1 MLKVMKYLNDTM
13 STHLTNTPPMSL
25 TNTIPPAEITA
36 SVDDAIDK
44 QLRLLQNVRASLSPT
59 LEPDEFFKVVSHS
72 LHQVF
77 GYPIVGIY
85 MFENGELILRHAIG
99 LQPNGA
105 VTPVAHCVVTHV
117 STTGEPLWLPE
128 KQQTAEDSTSES
140 KESLQKGTN
149 SEIAVPL
156 FVVGK
161 VAGVLTIESYDSQR
175 LTRNDFTLMQTLGE
189 YVSFG
194 LEQMRLFE
202 QLRKSE
208 HRARALLDT
217 VPDLMFVHAR
227 DGTYLD
233 FHTTRFD
240 RPKVPLESAL
250 GKRIR
255 DIFGL
260 EYEQKILPV
269 FEKTLDTGEV
279 QTFEYNFEESDGERH
294 YFEARII
301 AYEPDKVL
309 SLVRDITKEKQIEQL
324 QQQRLLE
331 LEEAS
336 RAKDEFLA
344 TMSHELRTPL
354 HSILTLNESLR
365 EEIYGPISKNQSNIL
380 SSMEKSGRHLLALIN
395 DILDI
400 AKIEAGKLH
409 LDIQRMFVRQAIQT
423 SLEIVQDAAT
433 RKNIHIAQSIDSSII
448 YLNADERR
456 LVQILV
462 NLLSNAVKFTPD
474 GGSVGIE
481 VAGDIERKLIRF
493 IVWDTGIGIS
503 QENREKLFKP
513 FVQLDSSL
521 SRQFEGTGL
530 GLALVRR
537 LAEMHGGG
545 VNVESTLNKGSR
557 FTVYLP
563 WVGANLMPDPGTH
576 RRASNTATHTI
587 MHSNIPNKWKPEQ
600 TDGPIVLIA
609 EDNPTSQEAIGA
621 YLTAHSYQVVLANNG
636 AEAVLQAATYLP
648 DLILMDIQMP
658 EVDGIQATKQIRRNE
673 SLAHVPIVALTA
685 LAMPGDRERCL
696 AAGVNE
702 YLSKPVSLRHL
713 IKVIETQLTKGKLLP
728 LH

>member
-1 MLKVMKYLNDTM
+1 
-13 STHLTNTPPMSL
+13 MSL

-105 VTPVAHCVVTHV
+105 VTPVAHCAVTHV

-208 HRARALLDT
+208 HRAGRCLTQFQTWCLFT
-217 VPDLMFVHAR
+217 P

-269 FEKTLDTGEV
+269 FEKTLG
-279 QTFEYNFEESDGERH
+279 Y
-294 YFEARII
+294 
-301 AYEPDKVL
+301 
-309 SLVRDITKEKQIEQL
+309 
-324 QQQRLLE
+324 
-331 LEEAS
+331 
-336 RAKDEFLA
+336 
-344 TMSHELRTPL
+344 
-354 HSILTLNESLR
+354 
-365 EEIYGPISKNQSNIL
+365 
-380 SSMEKSGRHLLALIN
+380 
-395 DILDI
+395 
-400 AKIEAGKLH
+400 
-409 LDIQRMFVRQAIQT
+409 
-423 SLEIVQDAAT
+423 
-433 RKNIHIAQSIDSSII
+433 
-448 YLNADERR
+448 RR
-456 LVQILV
+456 SP
-462 NLLSNAVKFTPD
+462 NLW
-474 GGSVGIE
+474 I
-481 VAGDIERKLIRF
+481 
-493 IVWDTGIGIS
+493 
-503 QENREKLFKP
+503 
-513 FVQLDSSL
+513 
-521 SRQFEGTGL
+521 
-530 GLALVRR
+530 
-537 LAEMHGGG
+537 
-545 VNVESTLNKGSR
+545 
-557 FTVYLP
+557 
-563 WVGANLMPDPGTH
+563 
-576 RRASNTATHTI
+576 
-587 MHSNIPNKWKPEQ
+587 
-600 TDGPIVLIA
+600 
-609 EDNPTSQEAIGA
+609 
-621 YLTAHSYQVVLANNG
+621 
-636 AEAVLQAATYLP
+636 
-648 DLILMDIQMP
+648 
-658 EVDGIQATKQIRRNE
+658 
-673 SLAHVPIVALTA
+673 
-685 LAMPGDRERCL
+685 
-696 AAGVNE
+696 
-702 YLSKPVSLRHL
+702 
-713 IKVIETQLTKGKLLP
+713 
-728 LH
+728 